1 VKQRRLAWA
10 GALAAGA
17 VAIAIGVTAWMG
29 DESAPQAIRGS
40 QTSPVP
46 ALPASRA
53 FQPPAAPGTQ
63 VAFADPT
70 LGPDLRQ
77 NIEALLLDASAMG
90 DTNDPT
96 VIKKRAA
103 SLVARHFPADQAVR
117 AAALVER
124 YIDYRVALG
133 NIRPPTDP
141 TDPRALRSA
150 IEARDRVRSNH
161 FAPEENEAL
170 FARDAELDRYTL
182 ARLEI
187 ERNSDLSRSQK
198 ETALKEA
205 EAGLGTEQRAQRA
218 AATSHLVVAEQT
230 AAFDAGGISDQARYA
245 QRQAAHGDAAAR
257 NLAQLDREER
267 DWQTR
272 LGDYEAAQKSGASEQ
287 DLQRARGRLFSENEQ
302 LRLPGAL
309 TARAQAAVRTK

>member
-1 VKQRRLAWA
+1 MQH
-10 GALAAGA
+10 
-17 VAIAIGVTAWMG
+17 
-29 DESAPQAIRGS
+29 
-40 QTSPVP
+40 
-46 ALPASRA
+46 
-53 FQPPAAPGTQ
+53 
-63 VAFADPT
+63 AFADPL
-70 LGPDLRQ
+70 LGADLRQ
-77 NIEALLLDASAMG
+77 HIEALLLEASALG
-90 DTNDPT
+90 DTSDPA
-96 VIKKRAA
+96 VIRKRAA

-141 TDPRALRSA
+141 GDPRALRSA
-150 IEARDRVRSNH
+150 IKARDRVRSNY

-187 ERNSDLSRSQK
+187 ERNSALDKSQK
-198 ETALKEA
+198 ETALREA
-205 EAGLGTEQRAQRA
+205 ESGLSAEQRAQRA
-218 AATSHLVVAEQT
+218 DATSHLVVAEQT
-230 AAFDAGGISDQARYA
+230 AAFDAGGISEQPRYA

-267 DWQTR
+267 DWQSR
-272 LGDYEAAQKSGASEQ
+272 LGDYDAARKSGASEQ
-287 DLQRARGRLFSENEQ
+287 DLQRVRTRLFSESEQ

-309 TARAQAAVRTK
+309 TARTQAAVRPQ